1 MVLGADDTILE
12 AAKTSGSAWRY
23 APPAGHWDE
32 ALRPSGYPR
41 RHWRQLTLALRQ
53 IGVGQL
59 SRRWQIGQQLIQANG
74 VTYNVYGDPQ
84 GKERPWQMD
93 PIPLVIDAGEW
104 VGIERAI
111 AQRAALLNLLLADLY
126 GAQKLIAERRVPAEL
141 IFANPHFLHPCH
153 GFTPAGGVFL
163 QNYAA
168 DLARSP
174 DGSWWVIS
182 DRTQAPS
189 GIGYALE
196 NRLVS
201 ARTLPAIFNQCE
213 VRPLT
218 RFFEQT
224 LGALLSLAPRRAADP
239 RIVLLTPGPHNE
251 TYFEHSFLARH
262 WGVPLVE
269 GADLTVRDNRVFLKT
284 LAGLERVDLIL
295 RRMDDAFCD
304 PLELRG
310 DSLLGV
316 PGLVEAARAG
326 NVAMANA
333 LGSGLVETPCHM
345 AFLPSLCRHL
355 LGEDLR
361 MPSVATWWCGDR
373 EPRRYVLDHLED
385 VVVKPAFP
393 RPGQQAE
400 FPAGMDRTAREDLAR
415 RIAASPSR
423 YVAQEQVDLSTAPI
437 RTDEGLEARHV
448 VLRVFAAWDGAA
460 YSALPGGLTRVAT
473 GDRSLVV
480 SMQLGGGS
488 KDTWVLGKRETEPS
502 DSQPA
507 AIQLEGRRSSGELPS
522 RAADN
527 LFWLGRY
534 AERLEH
540 GARLV
545 RALLPGLSG
554 ESDLGNAVS
563 LDTVIHLLSGLGYLS
578 AEETGASIAQQR
590 WNLQRL
596 MGLLVFDP
604 SRTSGLGWN
613 LKQIRRVS
621 WQLKER
627 FSQDTWHVLQQLEGD
642 FSRTPPGTAE
652 QRFVAAMNLLDGAV
666 ITLSA
671 FAGLFMENTTR
682 GKGWHFLD
690 IGRRLERALET
701 CALLRVGIAQAPFD
715 IEPYLAVLLQI
726 ADSGITY
733 RTRFLTKMRTEFVLE
748 LLLADE
754 ANPRS
759 VAFQLATLL
768 DRVEK
773 LPAADTEAE
782 PLERALADKAL
793 TTVRGASMD
802 DLASRDA
809 AGDLWALDGF
819 LAELRTGLYDF
830 SDALTARYLSH
841 LAPSRLTVR
850 R

>member
-1 MVLGADDTILE
+1 
-12 AAKTSGSAWRY
+12 
-23 APPAGHWDE
+23 
-32 ALRPSGYPR
+32 
-41 RHWRQLTLALRQ
+41 
-53 IGVGQL
+53 VGQL

-93 PIPLVIDAGEW
+93 PIPLVIDPGEW
-104 VGIERAI
+104 AGIERAI
-111 AQRAALLNLLLADLY
+111 AQRAALLNLVLADLY
-126 GAQKLIAERRVPAEL
+126 GPQKLIAERRVPPEL
-141 IFANPHFLHPCH
+141 IFANPHFLQPCH
-153 GFTPAGGVFL
+153 GFTPAGGVYL

-604 SRTSGLGWN
+604 SRTSGL
-613 LKQIRRVS
+613 
-621 WQLKER
+621 E
-627 FSQDTWHVLQQLEGD
+627 
-642 FSRTPPGTAE
+642 P
-652 QRFVAAMNLLDGAV
+652 
-666 ITLSA
+666 
-671 FAGLFMENTTR
+671 
-682 GKGWHFLD
+682 
-690 IGRRLERALET
+690 ET
-701 CALLRVGIAQAPFD
+701 
-715 IEPYLAVLLQI
+715 
-726 ADSGITY
+726 DS
-733 RTRFLTKMRTEFVLE
+733 
-748 LLLADE
+748 
-754 ANPRS
+754 PR
-759 VAFQLATLL
+759 QLAIERTLFARHL
-768 DRVEK
+768 ARAATARRRFFAHPTGNCRTAIRGGHESARRSGNHAVRLCRPVHGK
-773 LPAADTEAE
+773 HHARQGLALSGHRPAPGAGAGNLRPAAGGDCAGAIRHRTVSC
-782 PLERALADKAL
+782 RA
-793 TTVRGASMD
+793 ASD
-802 DLASRDA
+802 
-809 AGDLWALDGF
+809 
-819 LAELRTGLYDF
+819 
-830 SDALTARYLSH
+830 
-841 LAPSRLTVR
+841 R